1 MNFVN
6 ILPGFFTR
14 GLMLHKMHGY
24 RENQIIYAASALCIS
39 DYLKKGGSTLAELV
53 ELTQTDRDFLFRFIR
68 ACVSIGLYSEKGDRY
83 FLNKAGNMLVSG
95 SASTLRPI
103 AMMRGDE
110 TNWKPWGELLYALK
124 TGKNSFKK
132 VFGTDLFDYFS
143 KNPDSCENFNKS
155 MSVFTSWET
164 PAILRKYNFSVFK
177 NIIDIGGGNGGFLM
191 KIIQK
196 NSYTN
201 GIVYDIKELKKEAE
215 AFLSTSCINGRI
227 NFISGNMFESI
238 PEGGDCYIIKRVLHD
253 WDDENV
259 LKILKIC
266 RKAVK
271 PESKLLIIEY
281 IISKNNHLGILN
293 DIQMMVTFPG
303 GRERTMQEFDSLVSK
318 AGFKISKTISVK
330 AVTIMECTPV

>member
-1 MNFVN
+1 MNFIN
-6 ILPGFFTR
+6 ILPGFFIR
-14 GLMLHKMHGY
+14 GLMLIKMHGY
-24 RENQIIYAASALCIS
+24 RENQLIYAAAALNIS
-39 DYLKKGGSTLAELV
+39 DYLKKGGRTLDELA
-53 ELTQTDRDFLFRFIR
+53 ELTQTNRDFLFRFIR
-68 ACVSIGLYSEKGDRY
+68 ACVSIGLYSEKSNRY

-95 SASTLRPI
+95 ITNTLRPI

-124 TGKNSFKK
+124 TGKNSFTK

-143 KNPDSCENFNKS
+143 KNPDSGKNFNKS
-155 MSVFTSWET
+155 MSAFTSWET
-164 PAILRKYNFSVFK
+164 PAILRKYNFSAFR

-191 KIIQK
+191 KIIEK
-196 NSYTN
+196 NSYAN
-201 GIVYDIKELKKEAE
+201 GMVYDIKEVKKEAE
-215 AFLSTSCINGRI
+215 DNLSTSGMNGRI
-227 NFISGNMFESI
+227 SFISGNMFDSI

-303 GRERTMQEFDSLVSK
+303 GRERTIQEFNSLVSK
-318 AGFKISKTISVK
+318 AGFKIGKTIGVK
-330 AVTIMECTPV
+330 AVTIMECSPV